1 LEAASCGQPIE
12 SIAIDDTITTQTG
25 VIGYETLCFVNTT
38 ATSAIYTFIYSKA
51 RGMRWPEMT
60 T

>member
-1 LEAASCGQPIE
+1 MIE